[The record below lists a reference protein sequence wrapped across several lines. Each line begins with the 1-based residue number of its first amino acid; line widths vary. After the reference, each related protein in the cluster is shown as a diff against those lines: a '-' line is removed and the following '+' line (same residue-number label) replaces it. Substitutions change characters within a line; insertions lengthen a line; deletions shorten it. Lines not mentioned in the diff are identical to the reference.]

1 MGKSKKS
8 LKDARSA
15 LRPSSYGLLVF
26 IILAII
32 FLLLFSRT
40 RRDVEPERKPV
51 SPPKTEQPVEK
62 KPPKPDKGRIAI
74 IIDDFGYNLNS
85 VTQAFLK
92 LDADLTYAIIPGL
105 HYSQRFAREASE
117 AGYEIMIHMPM
128 ESDGKLHVEE
138 GYILETSMTSAEIER
153 RVQLAIDS
161 IPQASGMNNHQGSKA
176 TQDARLMNIVGTLL
190 KHNNKYFIDS
200 RTTAETIAEEKIGAL
215 EVPVTSRDI
224 FLDNDSDPL
233 LIRQQVDE
241 MIRVADKRGSVV
253 GIGHGRPATLQV
265 LQTEIPRLKADG
277 YRFVFASR
285 IVRK

>member
-1 MGKSKKS
+1 MKDS
-8 LKDARSA
+8 LSA
-15 LRPSSYGLLVF
+15 LRPASYGLLVF

-32 FLLLFSRT
+32 FLLLFSRA
-40 RRDVEPERKPV
+40 RRDVEAERKPV
-51 SPPKTEQPVEK
+51 SPPITEQPVK
-62 KPPKPDKGRIAI
+62 KKLAKPDKGRIAI
-74 IIDDFGYNLNS
+74 IIDDFGYNYND

-92 LDADLTYAIIPGL
+92 LDADLTYAIIPG
-105 HYSQRFAREASE
+105 HNYSQRFAREASK

-128 ESDGKLHVEE
+128 ESNGKLHGEE

-153 RVQLAIDS
+153 RVQLAVDH

-176 TQDARLMNIVGTLL
+176 TQDARLMTIVGTLL
-190 KHNNKYFIDS
+190 KKNNKYFIDS
-200 RTTAETIAEEKIGAL
+200 RTTVETIAEEKIRVMG
-215 EVPVTSRDI
+215 VPVSRRDI

-233 LIRQQVDE
+233 LIRRQIDK
-241 MIRVADKRGSVV
+241 MIQMATRRGSVV